1 MISNIWLGNTLFSK
15 YRIIMIKQYQKEE
28 IKCSDNGRTRK
39 DIFGITFV
47 INYIN
52 SKLKMSNVSSSLIR
66 NTVYKLSKTEIC
78 MLICSKKTGLSYDS
92 TSKRTLTYI
101 CHKTCKVATFI
112 GYGFNVYDTMM

>member
-15 YRIIMIKQYQKEE
+15 YRI
-28 IKCSDNGRTRK
+28 TRK

-66 NTVYKLSKTEIC
+66 NTVYKHSKTEIC

-92 TSKRTLTYI
+92 LAYNYSVPFSLWRTQDVLPE
-101 CHKTCKVATFI
+101 
-112 GYGFNVYDTMM
+112 N